1 MLRSQGIDA
10 TVDRTIDAFRGKE
23 DQLNQRYMRQKDF
36 IDLLALTKL
45 KNEQDA
51 KVREIN
57 MALETD
63 EKTIKQQME
72 GEMLERSRQE
82 VIKQTAGLL
91 GQAQKKKQQQQNM
104 QGQGQKP
111 PVGIE
116 GIMMAGG
123 GPVKFVKGNV
133 VYPGGVTQAE
143 VDRMKL
149 TGGAAGGF
157 AGMTDMQI
165 AQIIAKAKGVKGVQP
180 QVTVGQAMNKRPGQ
194 TLSTQAPQNLQV
206 PKTSPMSQK
215 GMLQAAQ
222 EDRAAVPVEQT
233 DYVKDK
239 VGAIAG
245 AVGKPAAQVTADD
258 IAKNAAALG
267 YEQDDT
273 NPLAAMGQTDTRE
286 SVQSLVDEIGV
297 GDKER
302 RREALLED
310 SLKTGYQTDPLLK
323 GKLAERMDI
332 KPLEARKEASEW
344 AGKTLDREGQRKTYA
359 DLAARRKEETA
370 GIQQQLNRMFEDP
383 ERNKR
388 EEYMAM
394 LAGGAGGGGS
404 LAGLG
409 RGMYQG
415 LYGARD
421 KQRENTRANLLKGSE
436 LFDKELNIIRQG
448 AEADRLIGSDMVKAG
463 TNAVTNATNM
473 INSATSAYA
482 TLDATE
488 QKNLQAE
495 SQRVFDLISD
505 EKKKELKERELD
517 ILERGN
523 EIRMDIA
530 SVQEVRRHLNDINTT
545 IEKRIEAFLEEDLTV
560 IEATSMASRPPTPE
574 DEARIKEAKDKAKL
588 KALQS
593 LNDSAE
599 GRLLLQQQT
608 DATNV
613 LISRG
618 ASSVEQGITSGRDIV
633 TANRVN

>member
-116 GIMMAGG
+116 GMMMAAG
-123 GPVKFVKGNV
+123 GPVKFVKGKT

-165 AQIIAKAKGVKGVQP
+165 AQIIAKAKGAKGVQP
-180 QVTVGQAMNKRPGQ
+180 QVTVGQAMNKMPGQ
-194 TLSTQAPQNLQV
+194 TLSTQAPKSLQV
-206 PKTSPMSQK
+206 PKAGTMSQQPPSVLPTARPTAK
-215 GMLQAAQ
+215 AGPYNQNI
-222 EDRAAVPVEQT
+222 EDDPLFQMN
-233 DYVKDK
+233 
-239 VGAIAG
+239 
-245 AVGKPAAQVTADD
+245 PAQVKKDLE
-258 IAKNAAALG
+258 AARPPVA
-267 YEQDDT
+267 
-273 NPLAAMGQTDTRE
+273 PSAAMGQTDTRE

-297 GDKER
+297 EDKER

-323 GKLAERMDI
+323 GKLAKRMDI
-332 KPLEARKEASEW
+332 DPLEARKEASEW
-344 AGKTLDREGQRKTYA
+344 AGETLDREGQRKTYK
-359 DLAARRKEETA
+359 DLAQRRAEKTS
-370 GIQQQLNRMFEDP
+370 GIEAEFKRLYGDS
-383 ERNKR
+383 ERNER
-388 EEYMAM
+388 EQYLAM

-404 LAGLG
+404 LASLG

-415 LYGARD
+415 RFGTRD

-436 LFDKELNIIRQG
+436 LFDKELDILRQG

-482 TLDATE
+482 KLDATE
-488 QKNLQAE
+488 QSNLQAE

-505 EKKKELKERELD
+505 EKKNELKEKELD

-545 IEKRIEAFLEEDLTV
+545 IEKRIEAFLKEDLTV
-560 IEATSMASRPPTPE
+560 IEAKSMASRPPTPE
-574 DEARIKEAKDKAKL
+574 DEVRIKEAEEKSKL

-608 DATNV
+608 DATNA
-613 LISRG
+613 LIARG
-618 ASSVEQGITSGRDIV
+618 ASSVEQGAASGRDIA
-633 TANRVN
+633 TAKRVN